1 MLRFLLK
8 KYQDHVHCSFGYKP
22 ACVDDEFTKPIVVFR
37 GENAASKFIEAILKE
52 CQYCKK
58 VMKKHFKRNMIMIEE
73 ELFQSRNN
81 FCICEKLVDDD
92 NEKVRDHC
100 HVTGK
105 IIGAAHWICNKSSVN

>member
-8 KYQDHVHCSFGYKP
+8 KYQDHVHCSFCYKP

-52 CQYCKK
+52 CEYCKK

-81 FCICEKLVDDD
+81 CCICEKLVDDD

-105 IIGAAHWICNKSSVN
+105 FIGAAHWICNKSSVN